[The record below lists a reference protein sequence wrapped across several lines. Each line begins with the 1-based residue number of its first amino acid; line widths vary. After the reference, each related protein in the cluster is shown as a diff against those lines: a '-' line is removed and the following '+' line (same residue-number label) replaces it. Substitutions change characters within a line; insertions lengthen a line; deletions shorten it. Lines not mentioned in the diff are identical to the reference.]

1 MEASAP
7 EEYSSWKVA
16 EAALQ
21 VARESAGAQAIS
33 ARRGAVERAAD
44 ISAELVA
51 AEEKREQAV
60 SRVKTASQGVDAAR
74 RRVLREIGRDSRA
87 LIRRTS
93 YLATNEADRIAV
105 QRYQTK
111 RREADQEPDDG
122 LRQSKVHS
130 AWVAL
135 SGDLRGGVDPEVES
149 TLADLTRAISHG
161 ESDAEAAAAEVST
174 ASADLERLRELNPR
188 ADIAAQESLT
198 PAIAVFEE
206 VERARNQAL
215 NRLVLMAG
223 AAWDAYVTAKQQLPS
238 GPEP

>member
-1 MEASAP
+1 MRRPMPLSHLVPVLGAIGFLVLLISGCSSDSSEQDPLAPFEAALEASAP

-149 TLADLTRAISHG
+149 TLAGPHTSHI
-161 ESDAEAAAAEVST
+161 
-174 ASADLERLRELNPR
+174 PR
-188 ADIAAQESLT
+188 GIGRGGGRS
-198 PAIAVFEE
+198 
-206 VERARNQAL
+206 
-215 NRLVLMAG
+215 
-223 AAWDAYVTAKQQLPS
+223 
-238 GPEP
+238 